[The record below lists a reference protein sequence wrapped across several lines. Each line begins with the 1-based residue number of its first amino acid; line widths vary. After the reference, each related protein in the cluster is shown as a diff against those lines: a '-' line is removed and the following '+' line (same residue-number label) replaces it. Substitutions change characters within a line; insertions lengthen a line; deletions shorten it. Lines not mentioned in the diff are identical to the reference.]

1 MMPSESDWTRAGLN
15 VIVCHQSLNDRNDMM
30 ETFGVAEA
38 KRRFGELLDRVARG
52 ERFVIERRGK
62 PAVALVRPEE
72 APPDRLR
79 PRGVLSLLGLFSDW
93 SQAEA
98 EEMVG
103 DIYRER
109 RRAKDRPAPDLG

>member
-1 MMPSESDWTRAGLN
+1 
-15 VIVCHQSLNDRNDMM
+15 M

-52 ERFVIERRGK
+52 ERFVIERRGN
-62 PAVALVRPEE
+62 PAVALVPPEDIG
-72 APPDRLR
+72 PDRPR
-79 PRGVLSLLGLFSDW
+79 PKGLLSLVGLFADLEQS
-93 SQAEA
+93 EA
-98 EEMVG
+98 EDMVR